1 MDNKK
6 NIIVGTA
13 GHIDHGK
20 TTLIRALTGRN
31 TDRLKEE
38 QNRGISI
45 ELGFTHFDLND
56 ELRVGIID
64 VPGHE
69 KFIKNMLSGIC
80 GMDMIILVVAADEGI
95 MAQTKEH
102 LDILN
107 LIGIKNGI
115 IALTKC
121 DLVDKDWIELVKL
134 DIADEVSGTFLE
146 DAKIIEVSSTE
157 KIGID
162 KLKNEIIRIV
172 DTLPEKDLNS
182 NPRLYVDRSFSIT
195 GFGTVVTGTLISGTL
210 NLDDEILI
218 YPSNKITKVRNLQ
231 VHDNNV
237 NSAYSGQRV
246 AVNLANIKKED
257 VPKGSVLVPNNTF
270 TESSIIDVK
279 LKTINLPFEI
289 TNRTRFHLYIGSSEV
304 LCRAILLEND
314 VLESNKEYIVQ
325 LRLEEPIISK
335 RNDRFILRLFSPLYT
350 IGGGYIID
358 PNATKKKRFN
368 SYDIEKIKNLDN
380 CNFKEYIYNYIDRFS
395 EKFYI
400 EKNYYN
406 FLSDS
411 DNNISK
417 FIDELIN
424 ENRVVS
430 FGNNSDRL
438 ILSDRYIAMLC
449 KKITKFIEDFHV
461 KYPKRIGVSKETI
474 KSKFFDSLSGKTKNE
489 FMNYLISDN
498 FKVSDEYISTLDF
511 NVSLDDEDSKYIKNI
526 KNIFNSSKFS
536 ILNFDDFSLNIT
548 IEHFK
553 ELILYLIA
561 NKDIVKLDSGYML
574 KDNYNLAVNMIR
586 EFIIRNGT
594 ISVSDARDLLNSNR
608 KSTMELLEFLDKEK
622 ITLRKDN
629 ERILVK

>member
-38 QNRGISI
+38 QKRGISI

-69 KFIKNMLSGIC
+69 KFIKNMLSGVC

-162 KLKNEIIRIV
+162 KLKDEIIRIV

-237 NSAYSGQRV
+237 ISAYSGQRV

-289 TNRTRFHLYIGSSEV
+289 TNRTRFHLYLGSSEV

-438 ILSDRYIAMLC
+438 ILSDRYIATLC

-474 KSKFFDSLSGKTKNE
+474 KSKFFDSLSGKIKNE

-511 NVSLDDEDSKYIKNI
+511 TVSLDDEDSKYIKNI

>member
-69 KFIKNMLSGIC
+69 KFIKNMLSGVC

-289 TNRTRFHLYIGSSEV
+289 TNRTRFHLYLGSSEV

-438 ILSDRYIAMLC
+438 ILSDRYIATLC
-449 KKITKFIEDFHV
+449 KKITKFIEDFHI

-489 FMNYLISDN
+489 FMNYLISDK
-498 FKVSDEYISTLDF
+498 FKVLDEYVSTLDF
-511 NVSLDDEDSKYIKNI
+511 NVSLDDTDFKNLQMIKNT
-526 KNIFNSSKFS
+526 FNSNKFL
-536 ILNFDDFSLNIT
+536 IINFEDFNLDMN

>member
-69 KFIKNMLSGIC
+69 KFIKNMLSGVC

-162 KLKNEIIRIV
+162 KLKDEIIRIV

-270 TESSIIDVK
+270 TESSIIYVK

-289 TNRTRFHLYIGSSEV
+289 TNRTRFHLYLGSSEV

-411 DNNISK
+411 SKNISK
-417 FIDELIN
+417 LIDELIE

-438 ILSDRYIAMLC
+438 ILSDRFI
-449 KKITKFIEDFHV
+449 KKLIKNITKFIENFQE
-461 KYPKRIGVSKETI
+461 KYPKRIGISKETI

-489 FMNYLISDN
+489 FMNYLISDK
-498 FKVSDEYISTLDF
+498 FKVLDEYVSTLDF
-511 NVSLDDEDSKYIKNI
+511 NVSLDDTDFKNLQMIKNT
-526 KNIFNSSKFS
+526 FNSNKFL
-536 ILNFDDFSLNIT
+536 IINFEDFNLDMN

-553 ELILYLIA
+553 ELILYLIS
-561 NKDIVKLDSGYML
+561 NKEVIKLDSGYML
-574 KDNYNLAVNMIR
+574 RENYDLAVNIIKD
-586 EFIIRNGT
+586 FIIKNGS

>member
-69 KFIKNMLSGIC
+69 KFIKNMLSGVC

-162 KLKNEIIRIV
+162 KLKDEIIRIV

-289 TNRTRFHLYIGSSEV
+289 TNRTRFHLYLGSSEV

-411 DNNISK
+411 SKNISK
-417 FIDELIN
+417 LINELIE

-438 ILSDRYIAMLC
+438 ILSDRFI
-449 KKITKFIEDFHV
+449 KKLIKNITKFIEDFHV

-489 FMNYLISDN
+489 FMNYLISDK
-498 FKVSDEYISTLDF
+498 FKVLDEYVSTFDF
-511 NVSLDDEDSKYIKNI
+511 NVSLDDTDFKNLQMIKNT
-526 KNIFNSSKFS
+526 FNSNKFL
-536 ILNFDDFSLNIT
+536 IINFEDFNLDMN

-553 ELILYLIA
+553 ELILYLIS
-561 NKDIVKLDSGYML
+561 NKEVIKLDSGYML
-574 KDNYNLAVNMIR
+574 RENYDLAVNIIKD
-586 EFIIRNGT
+586 FIIKNGS

>member
-20 TTLIRALTGRN
+20 TTLIKAITGRN

-38 QNRGISI
+38 QSRGISI

-56 ELRVGIID
+56 DLRVGIID

-69 KFIKNMLSGIC
+69 KFIKNMLSGVC
-80 GMDMIILVVAADEGI
+80 GMDIIILVVAADEGI

-134 DIADEVSGTFLE
+134 DISDEVKGTFLE
-146 DAKIIEVSSTE
+146 DARIIEISSTE
-157 KIGID
+157 KTGID
-162 KLKNEIIRIV
+162 ILKNEIIRIV
-172 DTLPEKDLNS
+172 DTLPEKDINS
-182 NPRLYVDRSFSIT
+182 NPRLYIDRSFSIT

-210 NLDDEILI
+210 KIDDELLI
-218 YPSNKITKVRNLQ
+218 YPVNKLTKVRNLQ
-231 VHDNNV
+231 VHDSNV
-237 NSAYSGQRV
+237 NAAFAGQRV
-246 AVNLANIKKED
+246 AINLANVKKED

-270 TESSIIDVK
+270 TESSIIDIK
-279 LKTINLPFEI
+279 LKTVNLPFAI
-289 TNRTRFHLYIGSSEV
+289 TNRTRFHLYIGSNEV
-304 LCRAILLEND
+304 LCRAILLENEE
-314 VLESNKEYIVQ
+314 LESNKEYIVQ

-335 RNDRFILRLFSPLYT
+335 RNDKFILRLFSPLYT

-358 PNATKKKRFN
+358 SNATKKKRYN
-368 SYDIEKIKNLDN
+368 SNDIDKIKQLDN
-380 CNFKEYIYNYIDRFS
+380 CTFKEYIYNYIDRFS
-395 EKFYI
+395 NNFYS

-406 FLSDS
+406 LFSDS
-411 DNNISK
+411 SENITK
-417 FIDELIN
+417 LIN
-424 ENRVVS
+424 DLISEKEIIS
-430 FGNNSDRL
+430 FGNGPDRL
-438 ILSDRYIAMLC
+438 IISKNFMNNLIN
-449 KKITKFIEDFHV
+449 KITLFIGEFHKKF
-461 KYPKRIGVSKETI
+461 PKRIGVSKETL
-474 KSKFFDSLSGKTKNE
+474 KSKFFDTLNGKIKNE
-489 FMNYLISDN
+489 FINYLISDKFN
-498 FKVSDEYISTLDF
+498 VSDEYVSLLDF
-511 NVSLDDEDSKYIKNI
+511 KISLDDLDYKRIESIKNT
-526 KNIFNSSKFS
+526 FNSDKFS
-536 ILNFDDFSLNIT
+536 IINFEDFKIDIS

-553 ELILYLIA
+553 ELILYLIS
-561 NKDIVKLDSGYML
+561 NKEVIKLDSGYML
-574 KDNYNLAVNMIR
+574 KTNYDLAVNKIK
-586 EFIIRNGT
+586 EFIVNNGS

>member
-498 FKVSDEYISTLDF
+498 FKVS
-511 NVSLDDEDSKYIKNI
+511 LDDEDSKYIKNI

-608 KSTMELLEFLDKEK
+608 KSSMELLEFLDKEK

>member
-20 TTLIRALTGRN
+20 TTLIKAITGRN

-38 QNRGISI
+38 QSRGISI

-56 ELRVGIID
+56 DLRVGIID

-69 KFIKNMLSGIC
+69 KFIKNMLSGVC
-80 GMDMIILVVAADEGI
+80 GMDIIILVVAADEGI

-134 DIADEVSGTFLE
+134 DISDEVKGTFLE
-146 DAKIIEVSSTE
+146 DARIIEISSTE
-157 KIGID
+157 KTGID
-162 KLKNEIIRIV
+162 ILKNEIIRIV
-172 DTLPEKDLNS
+172 DTLPEKDINS
-182 NPRLYVDRSFSIT
+182 NPRLYIDRSFSIT

-210 NLDDEILI
+210 KIDDELLI
-218 YPSNKITKVRNLQ
+218 YPVNKLTKVRNLQ
-231 VHDNNV
+231 VHDSNV
-237 NSAYSGQRV
+237 NAAFAGQRV
-246 AVNLANIKKED
+246 AINLANVKKED

-270 TESSIIDVK
+270 TESSIIDIK
-279 LKTINLPFEI
+279 LKTVNLPFAI
-289 TNRTRFHLYIGSSEV
+289 TNRTRFHLYIGSNEV
-304 LCRAILLEND
+304 LCRAILLENEE
-314 VLESNKEYIVQ
+314 LESNKEYIVQ

-335 RNDRFILRLFSPLYT
+335 RNDKFILRLFSPLYT

-358 PNATKKKRFN
+358 SNATKKKRYN
-368 SYDIEKIKNLDN
+368 SNDIDKIKQLDN
-380 CNFKEYIYNYIDRFS
+380 CTFKEYIYNYIDRFS
-395 EKFYI
+395 NNFYS

-406 FLSDS
+406 LFSDS
-411 DNNISK
+411 SENITK
-417 FIDELIN
+417 LIN
-424 ENRVVS
+424 DLISEKEIIS
-430 FGNNSDRL
+430 FGNGTDRL
-438 ILSDRYIAMLC
+438 IISKNFMNNLIN
-449 KKITKFIEDFHV
+449 KITLFIEEFH
-461 KYPKRIGVSKETI
+461 KKFPKRIGVSKETL
-474 KSKFFDSLSGKTKNE
+474 KSKFFDTLNGKIKNE
-489 FMNYLISDN
+489 FINYLISDKFN
-498 FKVSDEYISTLDF
+498 VSDEYVSLLDF
-511 NVSLDDEDSKYIKNI
+511 KISLDDLDYKRIESIKNT
-526 KNIFNSSKFS
+526 FNSDKFS
-536 ILNFDDFSLNIT
+536 IINFEDFKIDIS

-553 ELILYLIA
+553 ELILYLIS
-561 NKDIVKLDSGYML
+561 NKEVIKLDSGYML
-574 KDNYNLAVNMIR
+574 KTNYDLAVNKIK
-586 EFIIRNGT
+586 EFIVNNGS